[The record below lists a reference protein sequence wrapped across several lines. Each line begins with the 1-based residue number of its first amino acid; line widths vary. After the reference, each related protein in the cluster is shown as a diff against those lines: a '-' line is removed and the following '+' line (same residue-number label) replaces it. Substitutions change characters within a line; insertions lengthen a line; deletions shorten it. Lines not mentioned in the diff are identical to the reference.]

1 MKEIIWGGIG
11 LIIAI
16 CAAVY
21 MIRLILLKRKG
32 QLVLAEVVEVREKKN
47 RKGMTV
53 SYIHRMKFE
62 CGGKTYEKD
71 DKAGFNQPLKIGE
84 KKLIWVNPADLSRFE
99 YDDEIKK
106 NIIIAGV
113 LVGVAVI
120 FSLRW
125 LITGVPN
132 I

>member
-1 MKEIIWGGIG
+1 MKNMIWAMIG
-11 LIIAI
+11 LIIAVP
-16 CAAVY
+16 AAAY
-21 MIRLILLKRKG
+21 MIRLILLKKRG
-32 QLVLAEVVEVREKKN
+32 QLVLAEVTEVREKKN
-47 RKGMTV
+47 RKGMTI

-62 CGGKTYEKD
+62 YGGKVYEKD
-71 DKAGFNQPLKIGE
+71 DRAGFNQPFALGE
-84 KKLIWVNPADLSRFE
+84 KKLIRFSSGDPSKFE
-99 YDDEIKK
+99 YEDEIKK

-125 LITGVPN
+125 LI